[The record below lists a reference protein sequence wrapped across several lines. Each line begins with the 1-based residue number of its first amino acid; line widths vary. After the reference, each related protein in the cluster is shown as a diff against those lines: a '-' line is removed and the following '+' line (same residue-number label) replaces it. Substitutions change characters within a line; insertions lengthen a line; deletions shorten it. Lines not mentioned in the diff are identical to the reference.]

1 MDDKNTNRTIE
12 YYNTHADRYSE
23 ITRNADMSDIYKR
36 FEKNLKPGCRIL
48 DLGCGSGRD
57 SKYFLDKGYKV
68 VSLDAS
74 EAMCRKTQELTG
86 KAAVHMRIEDM
97 NYENE
102 FDAVWACASLLHVA
116 KSDMHKILEKA
127 MKALKVGGV
136 LYASWKYGKSERTR
150 DDGRTFAN
158 YTEARVCDMVALVS
172 GASLEDVWTSQDVR
186 LDRIGQGHL
195 WVNVLVKKTRV
206 VITEKEFLNI
216 FWKQYQIIE
225 KDVRI
230 SSEYVDIHKSNF
242 PTFSSRYIN
251 MFLNICSN
259 IDSLIEIYCKMV
271 EENDYR
277 KKYNIHDRL
286 TPVLRKFPAIRLDAV
301 RTIDTFEDIELKPF
315 SAFVDGRIADW
326 WNDYNLVKHARSE
339 KNEKTGKYNFQSANQ
354 KNVLTALAAY
364 FIVCNRIY
372 EEICEISA
380 TPKKLLKSKL
390 FLYVKNGE

>member
-23 ITRNADMSDIYKR
+23 ITRNADMSDIYQH
-36 FEKNLKPGCRIL
+36 FEENLKPGSRIL

-127 MKALKVGGV
+127 MKALRVGGV
-136 LYASWKYGKSERTR
+136 LYASWKSERTR

-271 EENDYR
+271 EEDDYR

>member
-57 SKYFLDKGYKV
+57 SKYFLDKGYDV

-86 KAAVHMRIEDM
+86 KEAVHKRIEDM

-127 MKALKVGGV
+127 MKALRVGGV
-136 LYASWKYGKSERTR
+136 FYASWKYGKGEQTR

-271 EENDYR
+271 EEDDYR

>member
-23 ITRNADMSDIYKR
+23 VTRNADMSDIYKR
-36 FEKNLKPGCRIL
+36 FEEHLKPGSRIL

-127 MKALKVGGV
+127 MKALRVGGV

-150 DDGRTFAN
+150 VEGRTFAN

-271 EENDYR
+271 EEDDYR